1 MTRPTTPSP
10 SIERLAATLLPAGQ
24 DGPFASELVA
34 WLAGSARFRTFAEGN
49 RAKIHKKLGGARD
62 DESLRDVRAEL
73 QVAHLLLADRRIELA
88 YEAYGS
94 GKPGPDF
101 TITYR
106 ATRTFNVEVTRM
118 QRVADPTGVAESIV
132 AKLRQLPPSVPNIL
146 VLAVGGAPADD
157 VDVAAAS
164 SLLRAR
170 ADARDEAFFQARG
183 LAGTRAFYDRYLR
196 LGRVITWREEA
207 PAGENRASSWTNPP
221 ARIAVDPRAAAA
233 CLACLRGGA

>member
-10 SIERLAATLLPAGQ
+10 SIERLAATLLPP
-24 DGPFASELVA
+24 DLNDPLASELVA
-34 WLAGSARFRTFAEGN
+34 WLAGSARFRAFAEGN

-118 QRVADPTGVAESIV
+118 QRLPI
-132 AKLRQLPPSVPNIL
+132 QPPSPN
-146 VLAVGGAPADD
+146 
-157 VDVAAAS
+157 
-164 SLLRAR
+164 
-170 ADARDEAFFQARG
+170 
-183 LAGTRAFYDRYLR
+183 
-196 LGRVITWREEA
+196 
-207 PAGENRASSWTNPP
+207 
-221 ARIAVDPRAAAA
+221 
-233 CLACLRGGA
+233 